1 MAIGANR
8 LAQSLAGS
16 LAFGQTVLLD
26 PGAIALR
33 PVRPVL
39 PGQPLGRRSGHGVER
54 GPQRLAN
61 QFQVVEAA
69 DCRQNVSGVG
79 ALLAARLDQAA
90 LAQVLQEAEDRVQPS
105 DRDDYSEPMLVD
117 LAARL
122 ERRGLRVN
130 IGHKGKLAL
139 VAAHGTRAVVV
150 ETDRDVSTQSLRVS
164 LRLRPE
170 LLRRLGWHYLRVH
183 NFELFAD
190 PEAVAARV
198 AGLIGGPADEAPAPE
213 PETPAA
219 AVVATA
225 APAPVSSETQPIEI
239 QPRDDA

>member
-1 MAIGANR
+1 MDIVSCFR
-8 LAQSLAGS
+8 
-16 LAFGQTVLLD
+16 
-26 PGAIALR
+26 PGDIDESR
-33 PVRPVL
+33 MRYGMV
-39 PGQPLGRRSGHGVER
+39 
-54 GPQRLAN
+54 
-61 QFQVVEAA
+61 
-69 DCRQNVSGVG
+69 
-79 ALLAARLDQAA
+79 A

-198 AGLIGGPADEAPAPE
+198 AGLIGAPQDETSTGPIEVPVGAGAPIVE
-213 PETPAA
+213 D
-219 AVVATA
+219 A
-225 APAPVSSETQPIEI
+225 APASNETQPIT
-239 QPRDDA
+239 PLPAD